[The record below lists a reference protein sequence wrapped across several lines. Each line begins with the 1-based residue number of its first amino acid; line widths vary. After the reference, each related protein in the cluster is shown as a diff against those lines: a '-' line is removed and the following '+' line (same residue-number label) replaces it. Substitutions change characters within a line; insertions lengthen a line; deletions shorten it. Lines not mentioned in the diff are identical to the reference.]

1 MEKFIINT
9 ALILGFAGSLHCVSM
24 CGPIALLISLDKNN
38 VLKMIFQNMIYQ
50 LGRIVSY
57 TILGL
62 FFGIIGHSFSL
73 IGLHKIISIFFGL
86 NILISVFF
94 SKKIHIHFL
103 NKYIIKVITRIQSYI
118 ILFIKKQN
126 FFYLFIVGVL
136 NGFLPCGLLYIAIV
150 TSITM
155 GNLLYGGVFMFY
167 FGIGTIPIMFITII
181 IGNYIKYYINN
192 IIKYILP
199 IILSFIG
206 MLLILRGSGLDIK
219 YISPSNI
226 SFSLEQKKIN
236 FSHNSHLKLSHNHC
250 H

>member
-1 MEKFIINT
+1 MEQFIINT
-9 ALILGFAGSLHCVSM
+9 AFILGFAGSLHCVSM
-24 CGPIALLISLDKNN
+24 CGPIALLISLDKKN

-50 LGRIVSY
+50 LGRIISY

-86 NILISVFF
+86 NILISVCL
-94 SKKIHIHFL
+94 SKTIHIQFI
-103 NKYIIKVITRIQSYI
+103 NKYIIKFINRIQSNI
-118 ILFIKKQN
+118 ILFINKKN
-126 FFYLFIVGVL
+126 LFYLFIVGLL

-167 FGIGTIPIMFITII
+167 FGIGTIPIMFIIII

-192 IIKYILP
+192 FKYILP

-206 MLLILRGSGLDIK
+206 ILLILRGSGLDIK

-236 FSHNSHLKLSHNHC
+236 FSHNPKLSHNHC